1 MSFCLFSLCLCVCVL
16 SFVWWSCMCMCLLSI
31 FQDNQER
38 TKWIQQKYS
47 TYSIPL
53 SLSAARR
60 IPFFLPLSLSC
71 FMPLLFITHIIY
83 HLVYHLLRWDCNLTL
98 ARSGQVL
105 LSVVVYEKLHMFE
118 LCWILLSS
126 WTPLQLFQWGWKL
139 WMLCG
144 QCLLGALNLGAN
156 DCTRS
161 WWRGCNAFLPP
172 APASQDWYS

>member
-1 MSFCLFSLCLCVCVL
+1 MILYVYVLTVYFSGQPRADEMDSTEVFNLF
-16 SFVWWSCMCMCLLSI
+16 
-31 FQDNQER
+31 
-38 TKWIQQKYS
+38 YS
-47 TYSIPL
+47 SIPFC
-53 SLSAARR
+53 SKKNS
-60 IPFFLPLSLSC
+60 FFSSSLSLSC

-105 LSVVVYEKLHMFE
+105 LSVVVYEKLHMFG
-118 LCWILLSS
+118 LCWILLSP